1 MTDEV
6 RPVKCPWT
14 VMFSDYLIYSESKE
28 QVEGGLDRWRYALVR
43 RRKIKASRSKME
55 YVCEGEGDR
64 WKGKRPRSRDKEVR
78 CA

>member
-1 MTDEV
+1 MEV
-6 RPVKCPWT
+6 CFGEEK
-14 VMFSDYLIYSESKE
+14 
-28 QVEGGLDRWRYALVR
+28 
-43 RRKIKASRSKME
+43 RSMME